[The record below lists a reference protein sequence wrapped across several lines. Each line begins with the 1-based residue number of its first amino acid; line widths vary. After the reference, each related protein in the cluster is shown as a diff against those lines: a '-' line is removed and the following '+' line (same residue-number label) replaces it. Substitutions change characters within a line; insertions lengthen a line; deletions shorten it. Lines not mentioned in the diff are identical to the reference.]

1 MLNCVTILFK
11 HEVTISC
18 LKVGYLSLFY
28 SLFIFSCFLLL
39 RLSPVAQA
47 DPELPIVKTGLEFLI
62 LLSPPPGQGLFII
75 LCHHMK
81 VCVVLR
87 LIPRAPAC

>member
-18 LKVGYLSLFY
+18 LKVSYLSLFY

-62 LLSPPPGQGLFII
+62 LLSLRTGPD
-75 LCHHMK
+75 K